1 MEEKEGKIAISE
13 YKRLK
18 KIFAEETKRKDE
30 TIEKLRQEN
39 KIILETALK
48 ESIHRAKLNEEIEKL
63 RKSLERKKEKNT
75 DETD

>member
-1 MEEKEGKIAISE
+1 MEEKEKTIPISE
-13 YKRLK
+13 HKRLK
-18 KIFAEETKRKDE
+18 KIFAEEISRKDE

-63 RKSLERKKEKNT
+63 RKSLERKKEQNP
-75 DETD
+75 DETE